1 MFEQLHGKEIS
12 YNNLLDIDAAVSLI
26 SEFSELTFAILKHN
40 NACGIASRPTLLEAW
55 NAALAGDPVSAFGGV
70 LVTNAV
76 IDAVTAEEI
85 NKLFFEVIIAPGY
98 EPAAL
103 DIFYQKKNRIVLVQK
118 KAPEATIQFRSLL
131 NGVLM
136 QEKAEE
142 LKQITEKAVT
152 PEEIEDLLFANKI
165 VKHSKSN
172 AIVLAKGKQLYAS
185 GVGQTSRVDSLR
197 HAIEKAKSFNFDLK
211 GAVMASDAFFPFPDC
226 VEIAH
231 KEGIDTVIQPGGSV
245 RDDLTIDYCNKN
257 GIAMVFTGIRHFKH

>member
-103 DIFYQKKNRIVLVQK
+103 DISIRRKSYRACSEKSTRGHN
-118 KAPEATIQFRSLL
+118 TIPFLAQRRVDAGKDLH
-131 NGVLM
+131 
-136 QEKAEE
+136 QEK
-142 LKQITEKAVT
+142 
-152 PEEIEDLLFANKI
+152 PRN
-165 VKHSKSN
+165 
-172 AIVLAKGKQLYAS
+172 
-185 GVGQTSRVDSLR
+185 
-197 HAIEKAKSFNFDLK
+197 
-211 GAVMASDAFFPFPDC
+211 
-226 VEIAH
+226 
-231 KEGIDTVIQPGGSV
+231 
-245 RDDLTIDYCNKN
+245 
-257 GIAMVFTGIRHFKH
+257 